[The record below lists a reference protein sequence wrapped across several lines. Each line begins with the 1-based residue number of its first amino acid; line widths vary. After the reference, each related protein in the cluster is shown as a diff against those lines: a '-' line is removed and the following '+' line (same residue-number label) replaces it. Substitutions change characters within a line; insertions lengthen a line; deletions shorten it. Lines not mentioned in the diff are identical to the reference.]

1 MIKPWI
7 ASKLN
12 DLMNAED
19 DVLVEY
25 VFTQLEEQ
33 NVNPKLIQINLHGF
47 LNAKIAREFMGELW
61 QIFVDAQASVDGI
74 PASIVEK
81 KMEQLK
87 NSSKT
92 LSNNESN
99 EHASSLT
106 RATETDWR
114 NRYQSLTGGRYG
126 KDFSNTERNEKRK
139 INDRS
144 PLRNRTGKFFKLKN
158 YSLVI
163 TIENI
168 GSKCLLFFLLLN

>member
-1 MIKPWI
+1 
-7 ASKLN
+7 
-12 DLMNAED
+12 MNAED

-61 QIFVDAQASVDGI
+61 QMFVDAQASADGI

-87 NSSKT
+87 NFSKT
-92 LSNNESN
+92 LSNNEKNGN
-99 EHASSLT
+99 EHTSSLT
-106 RATETDWR
+106 RATETDWK

-126 KDFSNTERNEKRK
+126 KDFSNIERDEKRK
-139 INDRS
+139 FNDRS
-144 PLRNRTGKFFKLKN
+144 PLRSRMGNFFKLQINKIK
-158 YSLVI
+158 I
-163 TIENI
+163 TIESI
-168 GSKCLLFFLLLN
+168 ELKFLFQKIILN